1 MYKLLSVSEIIP
13 DHLALNNDYISFL
26 DGYISFLEQ
35 HKDLVEYL
43 SIIDNKDIDFRKEL
57 NSHLKVIFGTGI
69 PDNYKGNINLL
80 YKDLMDL

>member
-69 PDNYKGNINLL
+69 PDNYKGNI
-80 YKDLMDL
+80 KSPI